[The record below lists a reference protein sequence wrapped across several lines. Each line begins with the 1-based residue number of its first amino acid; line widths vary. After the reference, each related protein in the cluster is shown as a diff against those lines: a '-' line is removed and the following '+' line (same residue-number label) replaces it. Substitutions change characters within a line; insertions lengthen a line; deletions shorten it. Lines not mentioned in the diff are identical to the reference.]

1 MAYFYYFSF
10 GENLNFPDHSLPWI
24 HRPSL
29 ILVQIWDLWPVSL
42 LQLLHHKHAYSG
54 LCGSL
59 HWSCHEVAQALFCP
73 FGRGQLSLPSLCSN
87 WLQLLP
93 TEQTFPL
100 GWHQLLPTEQTFPG
114 HQKCWLDCND
124 LKERKFTT
132 LKTLAILMQGSLS
145 SRTMS
150 TAKNIASIEELKD
163 LNNHKMK

>member
-1 MAYFYYFSF
+1 MSQ
-10 GENLNFPDHSLPWI
+10 ST
-24 HRPSL
+24 
-29 ILVQIWDLWPVSL
+29 
-42 LQLLHHKHAYSG
+42 
-54 LCGSL
+54 
-59 HWSCHEVAQALFCP
+59 

-87 WLQLLP
+87 WLQLLI
-93 TEQTFPL
+93 TDQTFPL

-150 TAKNIASIEELKD
+150 TTQQFNQD
-163 LNNHKMK
+163 LWS